1 MKFSRKGSWQQFW
14 AVNNKIVP
22 LWSKYYG
29 EWAFSFLSFVFFD
42 TCHLVDIT
50 NWPRAL
56 ISAITVCFDSFWRPM
71 PNVSSSFLPSF
82 MINILARF
90 MIRNVCI
97 YYLSLNCISPC
108 TNLCLNFTKYCII
121 HLGCTFHFSY
131 WAIASLRNYNELNCN
146 HRDRAQMNIK
156 CTQKHNTLTSF

>member
-1 MKFSRKGSWQQFW
+1 
-14 AVNNKIVP
+14 
-22 LWSKYYG
+22 
-29 EWAFSFLSFVFFD
+29 
-42 TCHLVDIT
+42 
-50 NWPRAL
+50 
-56 ISAITVCFDSFWRPM
+56 M